1 LNDTPV
7 ACRELTA
14 EALDCLGANLAADA
28 TCEEALTKATFYCQ
42 DELVAIDSCN
52 DVPRPDP
59 PLDCSGTATTLPESC
74 TVNLTCSNG
83 NYYVGCKQVDP
94 QQSFCSCS
102 SDSSSTTLTV
112 YGAAGDACGEALTR
126 CGYAF

>member
-14 EALDCLGANLAADA
+14 DALDCLGAYLTSDT

-42 DELVAIDSCN
+42 DELLAIDACN

-59 PLDCSGTATTLPESC
+59 PLDCTGTATTSPESC
-74 TVNLTCSNG
+74 TVSLTCSNG
-83 NYYVGCKQVDP
+83 SYDVACKRIDP

-102 SDSSSTTLTV
+102 SDSSSSTLTV
-112 YGAAGDACGEALTR
+112 YGTSDDACSEALTR
-126 CGYAF
+126 CGYGI